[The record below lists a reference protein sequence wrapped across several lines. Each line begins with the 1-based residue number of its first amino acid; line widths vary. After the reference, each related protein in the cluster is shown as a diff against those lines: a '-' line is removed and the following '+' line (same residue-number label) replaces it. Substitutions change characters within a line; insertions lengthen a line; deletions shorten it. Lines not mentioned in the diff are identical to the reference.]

1 MKTTTT
7 VIRGLAIDVLIIE
20 TVHAD
25 AVGTLFYRAEI
36 LIRERN
42 SGAQRLVRRT
52 RIPGTAKELA
62 RAVQQRGVRALE
74 TFSPAA

>member
-20 TVHAD
+20 TVHTD
-25 AVGTLFYRAEI
+25 GVGTLFYRAEI
-36 LIRERN
+36 LIRERK
-42 SGAQRLVRRT
+42 SGTQRLVRRT

-62 RAVQQRGVRALE
+62 QAVQQRGVRALE
-74 TFSPAA
+74 TFSRTA